1 MSEDL
6 IKQLDEILAKAR
18 KIIRRAQATVMRS
31 KQLSSLVDALL
42 GKINSEKGNNLR
54 LDGPH
59 ISPPKVDFR
68 KKRSE

>member
-18 KIIRRAQATVMRS
+18 IIIRRAQATVMRS
-31 KQLSSLVDALL
+31 KQLSRLVDALQ
-42 GKINSEKGNNLR
+42 GKINRGKGNNLR
-54 LDGPH
+54 PDGPH
-59 ISPPKVDFR
+59 ISSPNVDFR